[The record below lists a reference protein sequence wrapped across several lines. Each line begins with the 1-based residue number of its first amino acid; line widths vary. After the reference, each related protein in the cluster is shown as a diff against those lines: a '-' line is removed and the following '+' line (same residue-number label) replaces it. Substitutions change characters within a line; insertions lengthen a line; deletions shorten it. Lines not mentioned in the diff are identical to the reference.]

1 MKIFEAMKEVMPERE
16 IRQMEDFYQLSEDLN
31 EEKLKVI
38 AAAMY
43 MSLSLKSKQD
53 IIKSIEN
60 LKNLEEEK
68 IND

>member
-1 MKIFEAMKEVMPERE
+1 MKIFESMKEVMPERE

-43 MSLSLKSKQD
+43 MSLSLKGKQN
-53 IIKSIEN
+53 IIKSIEG
-60 LKNLEEEK
+60 LKNLK
-68 IND
+68 GDDH